1 MKVIHGILGGL
12 SAFALIVILLISS
25 FEIAAYSDFGWYEKE
40 YEKYGVLSDLEME
53 MEDAMGVTR
62 EMMAYLRGNRKDL
75 VVETTV
81 AGEEREFFDERE
93 KAHMKDV
100 QGLFIGGLYLRYG
113 AIVAAVV
120 AVILL
125 ILIKADRRRILAKA
139 YLIGAGLFLFAVGI
153 LGVLISHDFYPYF
166 RLFHEIFF
174 DNDLWI
180 LDWNTDLLIRMLPEG
195 FFFDM
200 ALRIGLIFVVSMLVF
215 ALLSVIILKKQRKN
229 KTNL

>member
-81 AGEEREFFDERE
+81 AGEEREFLTS
-93 KAHMKDV
+93 
-100 QGLFIGGLYLRYG
+100 G
-113 AIVAAVV
+113 
-120 AVILL
+120 
-125 ILIKADRRRILAKA
+125 
-139 YLIGAGLFLFAVGI
+139 
-153 LGVLISHDFYPYF
+153 
-166 RLFHEIFF
+166 
-174 DNDLWI
+174 
-180 LDWNTDLLIRMLPEG
+180 
-195 FFFDM
+195 
-200 ALRIGLIFVVSMLVF
+200 
-215 ALLSVIILKKQRKN
+215 KKH
-229 KTNL
+229 T